1 MLISTISWAFRLPT
15 VTVWAPRSGRASGPE
30 PQQGEAAGLALCLSG
45 AIDGLQSWPQP
56 LVGQPREAEAEGY
69 VQQ

>member
-15 VTVWAPRSGRASGPE
+15 VTVCTPRSGRASGHE
-30 PQQGEAAGLALCLSG
+30 PQPGEAAGLALCLSG
-45 AIDGLQSWPQP
+45 AVDGLQSWPQP
-56 LVGQPREAEAEGY
+56 LVGQPSEAEAEGY